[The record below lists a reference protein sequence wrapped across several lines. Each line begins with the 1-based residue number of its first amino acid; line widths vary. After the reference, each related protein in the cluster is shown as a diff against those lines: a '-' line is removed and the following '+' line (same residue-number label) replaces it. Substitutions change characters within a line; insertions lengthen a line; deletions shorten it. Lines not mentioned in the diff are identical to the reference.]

1 MNEYAFIIYKL
12 ILLYILCMLCS
23 GGDIITDVNVT
34 PYNNPRSSGNE
45 SDLLP
50 MSIGLTEFHIAL
62 LYSSNLVMQ
71 SYINNEVQQDISMRV
86 ATNYGEDSVV
96 KIIRDPVKRIVYVI
110 TTTGYVEVNEIT
122 YFTQCTSM

>member
-1 MNEYAFIIYKL
+1 
-12 ILLYILCMLCS
+12 MLCS